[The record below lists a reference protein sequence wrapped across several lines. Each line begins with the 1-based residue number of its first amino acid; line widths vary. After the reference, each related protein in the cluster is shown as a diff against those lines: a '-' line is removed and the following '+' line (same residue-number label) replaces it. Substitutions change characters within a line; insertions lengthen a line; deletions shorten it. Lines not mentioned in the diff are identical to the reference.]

1 VKSFRF
7 QIVTSTVLLVSAVM
21 GAVMLGTQLVLE
33 LGESHP
39 QARSPW
45 NILLDTGLVGACGVV
60 LSGWVAW
67 RVSHRA
73 LKPVRDMAERAE
85 DWSAQNLARR
95 FDLGPP
101 VNELSQLGQT
111 LDHLLDRVAHA
122 IRAEQRLSAELAHEI
137 RTPLAAIRGSAELA
151 LLRKPADPELR
162 TDLAEIAEGTGRLA
176 EVVTAL
182 LELAQTP
189 GEALQATTSP
199 DAVIAQVSGLV
210 PAQIELELTGSAP
223 PIAGPLALVARAL
236 APLVE
241 NAGQHADKRVTMDLR
256 ARDLIEIAVSDDGPG
271 VPSNLRE
278 SIFEPG
284 ASAQGSS
291 GLGLGIARRVARSL
305 GGDVVLRGG
314 EFVLRLPRAWTPDT
328 PPGEG
333 RSG

>member
-1 VKSFRF
+1 M
-7 QIVTSTVLLVSAVM
+7 IAV
-21 GAVMLGTQLVLE
+21 VLGTQLVLE
-33 LGESHP
+33 LGEHNP
-39 QARSPW
+39 EARSPW
-45 NILLDTGLVGACGVV
+45 NIMLATGLVGACGVV

-85 DWSAQNLARR
+85 DWSEQNLARR

-122 IRAEQRLSAELAHEI
+122 IRAEQRFSAELAHEI

-151 LLRKPADPELR
+151 LLRKPADPGLR
-162 TDLAEIAEGTGRLA
+162 TDLSEIEDGARRLA

-182 LELAQTP
+182 LELGQNP
-189 GEALQATTSP
+189 GEAIKAAASP
-199 DAVIAQVSGLV
+199 DAAIAQVSSLV
-210 PAQIELELTGSAP
+210 PAPIELELTGSAP
-223 PIAGPLALVARAL
+223 PIAGPLALVTRAL

-241 NAGQHADKRVTMDLR
+241 NAGQHAGQRVTIDVR

-271 VPSNLRE
+271 VPSELRE

-284 ASAQGSS
+284 TSAQGSS

-305 GGDVVLRGG
+305 GGDVALHGG
-314 EFVLRLPRAWTPDT
+314 EFVLRLPRAWTSD
-328 PPGEG
+328 PPCGEG
-333 RSG
+333 RGG

>member
-7 QIVTSTVLLVSAVM
+7 QIVGSTVLLVSAVM
-21 GAVMLGTQLVLE
+21 AAVVLGTQLVLE
-33 LGESHP
+33 LGERHP
-39 QARSPW
+39 GARSPW

-67 RVSHRA
+67 HVSHRA

-101 VNELSQLGQT
+101 DNELSQLGQT
-111 LDHLLDRVAHA
+111 LDHLLDRVAHT
-122 IRAEQRLSAELAHEI
+122 IRAEQRFSAELAHEI

-162 TDLAEIAEGTGRLA
+162 TDLAEIADGTRRLA

-182 LELAQTP
+182 LELAQNP
-189 GEALQATTSP
+189 GEALQAKASP

-223 PIAGPLALVARAL
+223 PIAGPLALVTRAL

-241 NAGQHADKRVTMDLR
+241 NAGQHAEKRVTIDLR
-256 ARDLIEIAVSDDGPG
+256 ALDLIEIAVSDDGPG
-271 VPSNLRE
+271 VPPDLRE

-284 ASAQGSS
+284 ASTQGSS

-305 GGDVVLRGG
+305 GGDVVLYGD
-314 EFVLRLPRAWTPDT
+314 EFVLRLPRGWTSDT

>member
-1 VKSFRF
+1 VS
-7 QIVTSTVLLVSAVM
+7 QIVASTVLLVAAVM
-21 GAVMLGTQLVLE
+21 AAVVLGTQLVLE
-33 LGESHP
+33 LGERDP
-39 QARSPW
+39 QAQSQW
-45 NILLDTGLVGACGVV
+45 NIFLDTGLVGACGVV

-67 RVSHRA
+67 GVSHRA

-111 LDHLLDRVAHA
+111 LDRLLDRVARA

-151 LLRKPADPELR
+151 LLRKPTDPELR
-162 TDLAEIAEGTGRLA
+162 TDLAEIADGTRRLA

-182 LELAQTP
+182 LELAQDP
-189 GEALQATTSP
+189 GTVLQATASP
-199 DAVIAQVSGLV
+199 DALIAQVSGLV
-210 PAQIELELTGSAP
+210 PAQIELELTGSAS
-223 PIAGPLALVARAL
+223 PISGPLALVTRAL

-241 NAGQHADKRVTMDLR
+241 NAGQHAQKRVTMDLR
-256 ARDLIEIAVSDDGPG
+256 AGDPIEIAVSDDGPG
-271 VPSNLRE
+271 VPPDLRE

-284 ASAQGSS
+284 ASTQGSS

-305 GGDVVLRGG
+305 GGDVVLRGD
-314 EFVLRLPRAWTPDT
+314 EFVLRLPPARTSDI

-333 RSG
+333 HSG

>member
-1 VKSFRF
+1 MKSFRF
-7 QIVTSTVLLVSAVM
+7 QIVASTVLLVSVVIAAV
-21 GAVMLGTQLVLE
+21 VLGTQLVLE

-39 QARSPW
+39 EARSPW

-95 FDLGPP
+95 FDLGLP

-111 LDHLLDRVAHA
+111 LDHLLNRVAHA

-151 LLRKPADPELR
+151 LLRSGRPRTSHRPRRNRGRNPAPGR
-162 TDLAEIAEGTGRLA
+162 GGHRAAGTSAKSGGD
-176 EVVTAL
+176 
-182 LELAQTP
+182 TP
-189 GEALQATTSP
+189 GDNQSRCVDRPGVRTR
-199 DAVIAQVSGLV
+199 

-223 PIAGPLALVARAL
+223 PIAGPRALATRAL

-241 NAGQHADKRVTMDLR
+241 NAGQHAEKRVTMDLR
-256 ARDLIEIAVSDDGPG
+256 ALDLIEIAVSDDGPG
-271 VPSNLRE
+271 VPPDLRE

-284 ASAQGSS
+284 ASTQGSS

-305 GGDVVLRGG
+305 GGDVVLHGD
-314 EFVLRLPRAWTPDT
+314 EFVLRLPRARTSDT